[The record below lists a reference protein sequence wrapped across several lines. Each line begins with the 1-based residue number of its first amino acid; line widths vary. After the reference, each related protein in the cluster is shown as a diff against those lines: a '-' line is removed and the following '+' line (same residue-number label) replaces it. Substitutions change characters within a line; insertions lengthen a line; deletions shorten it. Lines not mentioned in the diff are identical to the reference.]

1 MSEVTITIGDMWLA
15 SRLAGGSVG
24 MMRRLANVLGIDDAP
39 HGRDRRRV
47 PIVGVVTA
55 RDRMDGLLI
64 GHVQRDGRNATD
76 RIAALL
82 RQSPF
87 DRHVQAVLLQGLTF
101 GGFNVVDLPR
111 LHTILA
117 RPVMVVVRRR
127 PDLKR
132 IEHALREAV
141 PGGRRKW
148 TLVEHA
154 GEVEPMGDLFVQ
166 RAGLSRG
173 EARLLLEATTRHGK
187 LPEALRLAH
196 LIGAALVTGRSHGSA

>member
-1 MSEVTITIGDMWLA
+1 MAPCCAD
-15 SRLAGGSVG
+15 GSVTV
-24 MMRRLANVLGIDDAP
+24 MRRLANVLGIDDAP
-39 HGRDRRRV
+39 HACHQRRV

-55 RDRMDGLLI
+55 RDRMDGVLVSR
-64 GHVQRDGRNATD
+64 VQRDGRNATE

-82 RQSPF
+82 QQSPF

-111 LHTILA
+111 LHSLME
-117 RPVMVVVRRR
+117 RPVMVIVRRR

-132 IEHALREAV
+132 IERALRDAV

-148 TLVEHA
+148 ALVQRA
-154 GEVEPMGDLFVQ
+154 GEVEPIGGVFVQ

-173 EARLLLEATTRHGK
+173 EAKHLLDATTRYGK

-196 LIGAALVTGRSHGSA
+196 LIGAAFVTGRSHGGA

>member
-1 MSEVTITIGDMWLA
+1 
-15 SRLAGGSVG
+15 
-24 MMRRLANVLGIDDAP
+24 MRRLANVLGVDDAP

-55 RDRMDGLLI
+55 RDRMDGVLV

-87 DRHVQAVLLQGLTF
+87 DHHVQAVLLQGLTF

-111 LHTILA
+111 LQLILA
-117 RPVMVVVRRR
+117 RPVLVVVRRR

-132 IEHALREAV
+132 IERALGDAV

-148 TLVEHA
+148 ELVQRA
-154 GEVEPMGDLFVQ
+154 GEIEATNGVFIQ
-166 RAGLSRG
+166 RAGLSQS
-173 EARLLLEATTRHGK
+173 EARHLLTVTTRHGK

-196 LIGAALVTGRSHGSA
+196 LIGAALVTGRSRGGA